1 MWKKKIMMKTVWTI
15 GITRK
20 NKKDD
25 SHEKNDKNN
34 NNNNNNNSNSNND
47 NNDNDNENDKKN
59 EHNIIRM
66 IIVMKS
72 NISTHMYVHIT
83 QTQAHTQKRSSYDND
98 NIMMRRINIIS

>member
-1 MWKKKIMMKTVWTI
+1 MKTVWTI

-34 NNNNNNNSNSNND
+34 NNNNNHNNSNND

-59 EHNIIRM
+59 KHNIIRM
-66 IIVMKS
+66 IIAMKS
-72 NISTHMYVHIT
+72 NIRTHMYVHTT
-83 QTQAHTQKRSSYDND
+83 QTQAHTNVIVM
-98 NIMMRRINIIS
+98 IMIT